1 MARYLAEQGHHVTI
15 VTELPNH
22 PSGIIPEKYRGRLSE
37 RINDEGVD
45 VLRMWVWASPEK
57 TFSSR
62 MRFYL
67 SYMAMGALAGSL
79 ARGRYDLVYATS
91 PPLFVGPAGL
101 AAALRRRIP
110 FVFEVRDL
118 WPESAVSLG
127 ELSSPRAISA
137 AEKLEQ
143 LLYKRAARIVV
154 VTQGIYDRLVE
165 RGLPESKLAL
175 IPNGANTDLFRFD
188 PVGRA
193 RIRAS
198 LGLEEKFVAMYAG
211 IHGLAQGM
219 ENLVEAA
226 RLLQS
231 RENIAFV
238 FVGEGPRKAQ
248 VVHLQRTM
256 GLRNLLLLPEVPVEQ
271 MPAYLSA
278 ADCSIVPLRD
288 EAVFKGALP
297 SKMFEAWACERP
309 VVLSASGEAVSAL
322 NQAIGGVVA
331 EPEDPNAL
339 ASAIERL
346 EAGREAA
353 ILMGQNGRRA
363 VEAQYSRRE
372 QARQLEQLLG
382 DVKRET

>member
-1 MARYLAEQGHHVTI
+1 
-15 VTELPNH
+15 
-22 PSGIIPEKYRGRLSE
+22 
-37 RINDEGVD
+37 
-45 VLRMWVWASPEK
+45 
-57 TFSSR
+57 